1 MTMADLDQ
9 VRVRTRVDET
19 DIGKLAPGM
28 EARIS
33 VASFPGKRFAGTI
46 EKIEPQATV
55 EQNVTLFPVLISLPN
70 AEHLLRPGMNVE
82 ARFEVARR
90 DDVLTVPIT
99 ALRTER
105 DVATTAGI
113 IGVEAGCTARAAR
126 RGRRCR
132 GGATRAPLR
141 ARERREPA
149 RQLLGRGAACGTREP
164 VAVETGVT
172 DLDRVEVI
180 GGLAEGDVV
189 LVLPSSSLLETQE
202 RLQNFMRGRGGIPG
216 ITQPAQQSRVAG
228 RRPRVAAARPAAG
241 RRGRPPRARR
251 ADVHGSHRML
261 EILRVAFTSIR
272 GNLFRAALTMLGV
285 IIGVAAVITM
295 LALGTGAQRA
305 VEEQL
310 EALGA
315 NVVTVTTGM
324 RFAQGIARDQ
334 QALTTDDAEALR
346 ARRAATLRRWR
357 PSRVR
362 RQQVKLGNRNL
373 NLSVI
378 GTTHDHAVVNG
389 FELAGRTPA
398 HRDRRLEPA
407 PRRGAGRRG
416 AGAAE
421 GRPPA
426 ALLGQTILVKSLPFE
441 VVGVYRKKGAIG
453 FGNPDD
459 DVYIPISTSQYRV
472 VGNDRV
478 QSIAVQVVPGVDLAQ
493 AMVEIERVVRR
504 EHGLAPGA
512 DNDFAVVDRKQF
524 LATQQQTTQILG
536 FLLAGIAGVSLVVG
550 GIGIMNIMLV
560 TVTERTREIGI
571 RKALG
576 ATRFNILTQFLAES
590 VVLCVLGG
598 LLGMLLGIGAA
609 RALARL
615 AGWQTYVTPDALL
628 LAFAFS
634 AGVGCCSACGPRAA
648 RRRWTRSRRCAT
660 SDSTGAGLHGL
671 LRRVECADE
680 FARPNAMPF
689 AGEVVRDAGVDLPAD
704 QRVVEQ

>member
-1 MTMADLDQ
+1 
-9 VRVRTRVDET
+9 
-19 DIGKLAPGM
+19 
-28 EARIS
+28 
-33 VASFPGKRFAGTI
+33 
-46 EKIEPQATV
+46 
-55 EQNVTLFPVLISLPN
+55 
-70 AEHLLRPGMNVE
+70 
-82 ARFEVARR
+82 
-90 DDVLTVPIT
+90 
-99 ALRTER
+99 
-105 DVATTAGI
+105 
-113 IGVEAGCTARAAR
+113 
-126 RGRRCR
+126 
-132 GGATRAPLR
+132 
-141 ARERREPA
+141 
-149 RQLLGRGAACGTREP
+149 
-164 VAVETGVT
+164 
-172 DLDRVEVI
+172 
-180 GGLAEGDVV
+180 
-189 LVLPSSSLLETQE
+189 
-202 RLQNFMRGRGGIPG
+202 
-216 ITQPAQQSRVAG
+216 
-228 RRPRVAAARPAAG
+228 
-241 RRGRPPRARR
+241 
-251 ADVHGSHRML
+251 ML
-261 EILRVAFTSIR
+261 EVLRVALTSIR

-334 QALTTDDAEALR
+334 QALTTADAEALR
-346 ARRAATLRRWR
+346 SDARNIAAVA
-357 PSRVR
+357 PEQSS

-378 GTTHDHAVVNG
+378 GTTHDHAIVNG
-389 FELAGRTPA
+389 FELQAGRLLSGV
-398 HRDRRLEPA
+398 DDSSRRRVAVL
-407 PRRGAGRRG
+407 GGQV
-416 AGAAE
+416 AAQPQVMPE
-421 GRPPA
+421 

-441 VVGVYRKKGAIG
+441 VVGIYRKKGAIG

-459 DVYIPISTSQYRV
+459 DVYIPVSTSEYRV

-504 EHGLAPGA
+504 EHGLTPGA

-598 LLGMLLGIGAA
+598 LLGMALGYGAA
-609 RALARL
+609 LALARL
-615 AGWQTYVTPDALL
+615 AGWQTYVTADSLL

-634 AGVGCCSACGPRAA
+634 AGVGLVFGLWPARRAA
-648 RRRWTRSRRCAT
+648 YLDPIEA
-660 SDSTGAGLHGL
+660 
-671 LRRVECADE
+671 LRHE
-680 FARPNAMPF
+680 
-689 AGEVVRDAGVDLPAD
+689 
-704 QRVVEQ
+704 